1 MATVKPKRVPWNKG
15 LKHSEET
22 KAKIRATTR
31 EAMKRP
37 DIIAKLTISG
47 HKQRHTAE
55 TKAKISAKVSL
66 HRYGLVSSS
75 EPAPEA
81 AKLWFHLSELNN
93 QEMVFP
99 TPLHLPAAQYAAV
112 RFVYGVARLAPDG
125 ACAAC

>member
-1 MATVKPKRVPWNKG
+1 VATVKPKRVPWNKG

-75 EPAPEA
+75 EQRPKQRNCGFTYRSSITKRWSFRHP
-81 AKLWFHLSELNN
+81 FTS
-93 QEMVFP
+93 Q
-99 TPLHLPAAQYAAV
+99 LPSMQ
-112 RFVYGVARLAPDG
+112 P
-125 ACAAC
+125 